1 MKFTKEEVKQFTLE
15 VCSKCHCKEQCEKQ
29 KLSKEACGKM
39 FNWKIGYKSWVE
51 DVLEKQRK
59 EQGI

>member
-15 VCSKCHCKEQCEKQ
+15 VCSKCHCKQACENMELK
-29 KLSKEACGKM
+29 KEACGKM
-39 FNWKIGYKSWVE
+39 FNWKIGYRSFIA